1 MAKPL
6 AKKPTE
12 LAETVDEKP
21 ILAPPVDIYENADE
35 YLIVADVPGANSDAV
50 KLHLDEGQL
59 TLRAARDERTDYK
72 RAFYLP
78 EGVDFEGAAAALENG
93 VLSIHLPKSAAIKPR
108 RIPVTAS

>member
-1 MAKPL
+1 MANTL

-21 ILAPPVDIYENADE
+21 TLAPPVDIYENADE
-35 YLIVADVPGANSDAV
+35 YLIVADVPGTHSDAV

-59 TLRAARDERTDYK
+59 TLRASRDETVDYK

-78 EGVDFEGAAAALENG
+78 EGVDFAKAEAALDNG
-93 VLSIHLPKSAAIKPR
+93 VLAIHLPKSAAMKPR
-108 RIPVTAS
+108 RIPVKSL